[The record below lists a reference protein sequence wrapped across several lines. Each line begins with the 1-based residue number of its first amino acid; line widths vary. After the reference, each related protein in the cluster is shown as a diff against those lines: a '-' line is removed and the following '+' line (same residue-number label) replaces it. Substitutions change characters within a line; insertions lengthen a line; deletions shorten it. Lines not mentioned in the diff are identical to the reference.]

1 MDKIG
6 LIKLTL
12 DGTKTLASRFL
23 FTPPPS
29 EKILDPMSTI
39 IRLAILSY
47 KAEGTK
53 LSIHDNSLYFQA
65 PNYFQ
70 APLRWGYS
78 DDREDLHNLHN
89 PIAKSLDWYD
99 LKLEYV
105 AKIFELAKQGLESI
119 KDCYK
124 GTTESN
130 LVCHSLNY
138 YAKMIDLQLDS
149 VRPKTTE
156 LVVATSLSNKT
167 SNNGQD
173 NTSVP
178 QIVLN
183 DAYNNLETNI
193 YNHSGITKL
202 KEFWTYNE
210 LHLINEMFKIVDE
223 YKIKGESLS
232 PLLLSIDMIVKG
244 KDIKVQDL
252 IVKLTT
258 TLTN

>member
-47 KAEGTK
+47 KEEGTK

-138 YAKMIDLQLDS
+138 YSKMIDLQLGT
-149 VRPKTTE
+149 VRPTTE
-156 LVVATSLSNKT
+156 LVVAT
-167 SNNGQD
+167 NNGQ
-173 NTSVP
+173 NNSPVP

-193 YNHSGITKL
+193 YNHNGITKL
-202 KEFWTYNE
+202 KEYWTYNE
-210 LHLINEMFKIVDE
+210 LHLIAEMFKIIEE
-223 YKIKGESLS
+223 YKMKGETLS
-232 PLLLSIDMIVKG
+232 PLLASIDMIVKG
-244 KDIKVQDL
+244 KDRKVQDL
-252 IVKLTT
+252 IIKLTT